1 MPGLWAFCVTPLSDD
16 HGIGG
21 FLERPFAAVKGACRS
36 RSSRPLR
43 AADGCI
49 SWSMA
54 ERGDWISFGDVS
66 GISEG
71 LALLPKCGDAQ
82 KAAILKGLYATF

>member
-1 MPGLWAFCVTPLSDD
+1 
-16 HGIGG
+16 
-21 FLERPFAAVKGACRS
+21 
-36 RSSRPLR
+36 
-43 AADGCI
+43 
-49 SWSMA
+49 MA

-82 KAAILKGLYATF
+82 KSYFKGIIRHFLILVKLRKSVVDGLRGIRHAERTGVFLFIFHRKDF

>member
-1 MPGLWAFCVTPLSDD
+1 
-16 HGIGG
+16 
-21 FLERPFAAVKGACRS
+21 
-36 RSSRPLR
+36 
-43 AADGCI
+43 
-49 SWSMA
+49 MA

-82 KAAILKGLYATF
+82 KAALIKGLYATF

>member
-1 MPGLWAFCVTPLSDD
+1 MPFAFISTLEGGGRLHKLAD
-16 HGIGG
+16 GGKGG
-21 FLERPFAAVKGACRS
+21 FG
-36 RSSRPLR
+36 
-43 AADGCI
+43 G
-49 SWSMA
+49 
-54 ERGDWISFGDVS
+54 SFSDVS